1 MDGVGGVP
9 AGGRRSDPSKVERS
23 PTGGGAAGVERWPA
37 GRRPA
42 DGGPP
47 PSSATCRMPTSRARL
62 A

>member
-1 MDGVGGVP
+1 VDGVGGVP

-47 PSSATCRMPTSRARL
+47 PRHGGGRR
-62 A
+62 